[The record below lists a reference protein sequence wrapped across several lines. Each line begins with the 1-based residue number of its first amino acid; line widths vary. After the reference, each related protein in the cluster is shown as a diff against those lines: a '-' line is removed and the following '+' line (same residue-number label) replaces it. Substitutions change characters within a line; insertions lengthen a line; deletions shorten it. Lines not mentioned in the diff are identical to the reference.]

1 MKFCASIL
9 SQDII
14 LNQVLSYSHLSCI
27 IYHMTQTKQ
36 NLLKA
41 IAGESMARNK
51 YTFFA
56 KQARKE
62 GLEWIARVFEETAE
76 NERAHA
82 EEELE
87 QIKEKVEMTNTY
99 DIQPVKDTLTNLKN
113 AAEGEKFE
121 WGTMYPDFKKQAEED
136 NDEKAATLFKEISE
150 VEEKHEERYN
160 LLAMLLEKGKLY
172 EREEETEW
180 KCLNCGY
187 VHKGKTAPE
196 TCPVCKK
203 PQEWYQ
209 GLGVVR

>member
-1 MKFCASIL
+1 METEK
-9 SQDII
+9 
-14 LNQVLSYSHLSCI
+14 
-27 IYHMTQTKQ
+27 

-41 IAGESMARNK
+41 ISGESLARNK

-62 GLEWIARVFEETAE
+62 GFEWIARVFEETAE

-87 QIKEKVEMTNTY
+87 NIKSTVEMENSY
-99 DIQPVKDTLTNLKN
+99 GIDPVGKTLKN
-113 AAEGEKFE
+113 LRHAAAGEKFE
-121 WGTMYPDFKKQAEED
+121 YTEMYPGFQKIAEEEG
-136 NDEKAATLFKEISE
+136 NDAAAKLFKEIAE

-160 LLAMLLEKGKLY
+160 ILADLLEAGKLY
-172 EREEETEW
+172 QTDEEIEW

-187 VHKGKTAPE
+187 IHKGTSAPD

-203 PQEWYQ
+203 PQEWYM
-209 GLGVVR
+209 GIGIVR